1 MDLVVGLD
9 FNPMSKN
16 TSKSESRTAY
26 RRLMR
31 VLLRA
36 LGGEVSFKAISVWF
50 ERDLPHL
57 NLDGINI
64 VDGWEAEVRR
74 VLEEDPEIE
83 LVQTEVW
90 RFNETP

>member
-16 TSKSESRTAY
+16 ISKSESRTEY

-36 LGGEVSFKAISVWF
+36 LGGEASFKAIFVWF
-50 ERDLPHL
+50 EHDLPHL

-64 VDGWEAEVRR
+64 VDGWEAEVRQ
-74 VLEEDPEIE
+74 VLEEDPDIE

-90 RFNETP
+90 RFNEAP